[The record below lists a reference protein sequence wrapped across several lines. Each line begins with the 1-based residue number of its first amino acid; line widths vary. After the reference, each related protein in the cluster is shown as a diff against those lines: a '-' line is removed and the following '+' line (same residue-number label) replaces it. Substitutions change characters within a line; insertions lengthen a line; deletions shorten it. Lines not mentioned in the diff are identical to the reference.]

1 MEGHIETRQEYVR
14 LVRAGK
20 QDEAQKVLETIWNR
34 KKANVVETKV
44 EQVEIVEKIKP
55 KYSNIDD
62 LIKING
68 IGKKTISDMNVMFK
82 DLKSLID
89 ALESNRVALRDDIVE
104 KLKEELI

>member
-1 MEGHIETRQEYVR
+1 MLGQSE
-14 LVRAGK
+14 
-20 QDEAQKVLETIWNR
+20 QDKAQKVLETIWNR